1 MADRISLEDQGQ
13 REGFFTGGYKER
25 PAIHV
30 AAATRAN
37 GGAFQQVEVGAEEE
51 GVPCRLVEVTGEGA
65 VALAYAA
72 AQSSRFGVG
81 VGIDT
86 EAVAIHE
93 VHMPADR
100 PVLRF
105 ATSVDHR
112 SACRLAGSNAARLVI
127 RLPLRFAD
135 PVAEMASTQ
144 VPAGHPV
151 HLADRV
157 GEPALIDS
165 NPGDTLSPTEIRAA
179 VRAIVRVLHAH
190 LTARDDVAS

>member
-1 MADRISLEDQGQ
+1 MADRISLEDQAQ
-13 REGFFTGGYKER
+13 REGLFSGGYKER

-30 AAATRAN
+30 AAASQAN
-37 GGAFQQVEVGAEEE
+37 RGAFQHVEVGAEEE
-51 GVPCRLVEVTGEGA
+51 GVPCRLVDVTGEGA

-81 VGIDT
+81 VGIGT

-105 ATSVDHR
+105 ATGADLR

-127 RLPLRFAD
+127 RLPLRLVD
-135 PVAEMASTQ
+135 PATVTVGV
-144 VPAGHPV
+144 VPAEPPAPRPGRAGQPG
-151 HLADRV
+151 LAD
-157 GEPALIDS
+157 DD
-165 NPGDTLSPTEIRAA
+165 PGSTLSPAELRAA
-179 VRAIVRVLHAH
+179 VRAIVRVLRAH
-190 LTARDDVAS
+190 LHGHGDVTQ